1 MIVVRRPAHGPL
13 TRPSGHSNISYFEN
27 SLFQI
32 ARFYV
37 LILTWE

>member
-1 MIVVRRPAHGPL
+1 MIVARHRRTGAHQAVF
-13 TRPSGHSNISYFEN
+13 HSNISYFEN

>member
-1 MIVVRRPAHGPL
+1 MIFARPHRTGAHL
-13 TRPSGHSNISYFEN
+13 AVFRSNISYFEN

>member
-1 MIVVRRPAHGPL
+1 MISARHGRTAAHQGVL
-13 TRPSGHSNISYFEN
+13 HSNISYFEN